1 MKYVLSVVALVVMM
15 AGAAKADGNVSSS
28 MLAKMGLSGMQVM
41 SDVQGTTVRGMGY
54 YHRQN
59 TVAGASFAAAGY
71 AAAGGFYYASG
82 NHVAAG
88 QSTSAAHASWY
99 GSSSFN
105 HTSSVAF

>member
-1 MKYVLSVVALVVMM
+1 MKYVLSVVAVVVMM

-59 TVAGASFAAAGY
+59 VVAGVSYASAGYASAGGAYYAAGNNFAAGASV
-71 AAAGGFYYASG
+71 S
-82 NHVAAG
+82 
-88 QSTSAAHASWY
+88 HASSNYY
-99 GSSSFN
+99 GKSAFN
-105 HTSSVAF
+105 ATASVAY